1 MFHLFAGYHRVDGAE
16 CRLHDAAS
24 STENKSR
31 AASFAKWIVKRCI
44 RKLGKID
51 STGTD
56 QGSQF
61 LNRDGNI
68 HILVAAVL
76 HFRTGT
82 LKFLCRTRHNGNT
95 ADLTRIDA
103 LALRKPGFNQ
113 RAEHLLRR
121 FRRR

>member
-1 MFHLFAGYHRVDGAE
+1 MFHLFAGYHRINGAE

-24 STENKSR
+24 RTENKSR
-31 AASFAKWIVKRCI
+31 AASFAKWIVKRRI
-44 RKLGKID
+44 RKLRKID

-56 QGSQF
+56 QRCQF
-61 LNRDGNI
+61 LYRDGNI
-68 HILVAAVL
+68 HILIAAVP

-103 LALRKPGFNQ
+103 LALRKPGLDQ
-113 RAEHLLRR
+113 RTEHLLRG
-121 FRRR
+121 FCRR